1 MKILRYTKD
10 GITSYGVLKDDAVY
24 PITGD
29 MYGKFAV
36 AEKGIPF
43 SNVKVEVPCEPTKI
57 VAVGLNYSEHAKEFG
72 GDQLADPILFL
83 KPTTSL
89 LADGGTI
96 IRPKNSERVDYEAEL
111 CVVIGKTAKDVTKEE
126 ANDYILGY
134 TCANDVTARDLQKK
148 DGQWTRGKGFDT
160 FCPVGPWIET
170 DICPDSLDI
179 SLKLNEEIKQDG
191 NTNMMMFNAAELVS
205 YISGIMTLL
214 PGDIIITG
222 TPAGIGPMAEGDRVS
237 VTINGI
243 GTLTNYVK

>member
-24 PITGD
+24 KIDGD
-29 MYGKFAV
+29 VYGDFAV
-36 AEKGIPF
+36 AEAGVPF
-43 SNVKVEVPCEPTKI
+43 SSVKVEVPCEPTKI
-57 VAVGLNYSEHAKEFG
+57 VAVGLNYSDHAKEFG
-72 GDQLADPILFL
+72 GEQLPDPILFL

-89 LADGGTI
+89 LPDGGTI
-96 IRPKNSERVDYEAEL
+96 IRPQNSERVDYEAEL
-111 CVVIGKTAKDVTKEE
+111 CVVIGKTAKNVSKEE
-126 ANDYILGY
+126 AADYILGY

-170 DICPDSLDI
+170 DICPDKLDI
-179 SLKLNEEIKQDG
+179 SLTLNDEIKQQG
-191 NTNMMMFNAAELVS
+191 NTNMMMFNTAELVS

-214 PGDIIITG
+214 PGDVVITG
-222 TPAGIGPMAEGDRVS
+222 TPAGIGPMVEGDRVC
-237 VTINGI
+237 VNIEGI

>member
-1 MKILRYTKD
+1 MKILRYLKD
-10 GITSYGVLKDDAVY
+10 GKTSYGVLQDDMVY
-24 PITGD
+24 QIEGD
-29 MYGKFAV
+29 IYGDFTIKEQGV
-36 AEKGIPF
+36 PF
-43 SNVKVEVPCEPTKI
+43 SSVKVEVPCEPTKI
-57 VAVGLNYSEHAKEFG
+57 VAVGLNYSDHAKEFG
-72 GDQLADPILFL
+72 GEQLPDPIIFL

-89 LADGGTI
+89 LADGETI
-96 IRPKNSERVDYEAEL
+96 IRPANSKRVDYEAEL
-111 CVVIGKTAKDVTKEE
+111 GVVIKKTAKAVSKEE
-126 ANDYILGY
+126 AADFILGY

-170 DICPDSLDI
+170 DICPDNLTI
-179 SLKLNEEIKQDG
+179 SLTLNDAVKQQG

-222 TPAGIGPMAEGDRVS
+222 TPAGIGPMAEGDRVC
-237 VTINGI
+237 VKIEGI